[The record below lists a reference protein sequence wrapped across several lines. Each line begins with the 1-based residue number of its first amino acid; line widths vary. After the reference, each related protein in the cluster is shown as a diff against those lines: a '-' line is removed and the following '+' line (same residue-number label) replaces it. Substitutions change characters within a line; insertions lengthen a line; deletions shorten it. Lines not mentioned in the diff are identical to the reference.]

1 MGALRLRGRGGG
13 ELGQVGQ
20 GVDVNSVGSLLSLV
34 SHVHPLL
41 ASDQVDQ
48 LVAVLAD
55 DHRSKKFAF
64 IFSFCRN
71 SVLTCSD
78 RRRRAS

>member
-1 MGALRLRGRGGG
+1 M
-13 ELGQVGQ
+13 GQ
-20 GVDVNSVGSLLSLV
+20 GVDVNSVGPLLSLV
-34 SHVHPLL
+34 SHVHTLL

-55 DHRSKKFAF
+55 DHGSKQFAF
-64 IFSFCRN
+64 IFSFGRI